1 MENETTTE
9 APIEVTAPDAGE
21 VTPVAPAEAPVIPD
35 GQAPVEDAK
44 TTETV
49 PNPFDERWNGF
60 IQKKGWKPEMAQQQ
74 LLDSYEHLE
83 SKLGNFSEVSEKAQ
97 LWDAAQRNLE
107 QLQLKGQIDAGQFD
121 FTKAPVEQLAEL
133 WKDGKVS
140 LADFPP
146 QRQFEVQKHV
156 TEQEYAQREQARVQE
171 EHYKS
176 AAQALVEKYPILKNP
191 DISNIVASYIEGGM
205 EPDQAVSKVQDLL
218 GGAERKGEERI
229 KKDIEMVKQ
238 GNLERTTS
246 AAPTKPKRVIK
257 SVRDAFLAAK
267 DELAGN

>member
-9 APIEVTAPDAGE
+9 APIEVTPQDAGQTE
-21 VTPVAPAEAPVIPD
+21 TPVPAEAPLTTE
-35 GQAPVEDAK
+35 GQAPVDAVK
-44 TTETV
+44 PTETV

-60 IQKKGWKPEMAQQQ
+60 IQKKGWKPEMAHQQ

-97 LWDAAQRNLE
+97 MWDAAQKHLE
-107 QLQLKGQIDAGQFD
+107 ELELKGQIDAGQFD
-121 FTKAPVEQLAEL
+121 FTKAPVDQLAEL
-133 WKDGKVS
+133 WKNGKVN
-140 LADFPP
+140 LADLPAN
-146 QRQFEVQKHV
+146 RQYEVQKHV
-156 TEQEYAQREQARVQE
+156 IAQEQAAKEQERVQE
-171 EHYKS
+171 EQYRTQ
-176 AAQALVEKYPILKNP
+176 AQQLVEKYPLLKNP

-205 EPDQAVSKVQDLL
+205 EPDQAVAKVQSLL

-246 AAPTKPKRVIK
+246 AAPTKPKRVIN